1 MDTPSCG
8 GHAAGV
14 QSSATRPSLLM
25 HTLCAESADCD
36 RVLTTVGGCTS
47 SPSPRPPRRD
57 SDPTV
62 ALVYCVVGG
71 LMTLAFLAG
80 RL

>member
-1 MDTPSCG
+1 MMDSPSCC

-14 QSSATRPSLLM
+14 QPSATRPSLLM
-25 HTLCAESADCD
+25 HILCAESADCD

-47 SPSPRPPRRD
+47 SPRPPRRD

-71 LMTLAFLAG
+71 LMTLALLAIN
-80 RL
+80 R

>member
-1 MDTPSCG
+1 
-8 GHAAGV
+8 
-14 QSSATRPSLLM
+14 M
-25 HTLCAESADCD
+25 HILCAESADCD

-47 SPSPRPPRRD
+47 PPRPPRRD
-57 SDPTV
+57 RDPTV

-71 LMTLAFLAG
+71 LMTLALLSQ

>member
-1 MDTPSCG
+1 MDTPSCW

-47 SPSPRPPRRD
+47 SPRPPRRD

-71 LMTLAFLAG
+71 LMTLAFFAH

>member
-1 MDTPSCG
+1 MMDSRSCW
-8 GHAAGV
+8 GHAGGV
-14 QSSATRPSLLM
+14 QPSATRPSLLM
-25 HTLCAESADCD
+25 HILCAKSADCD

-47 SPSPRPPRRD
+47 SPRPPRRD

-71 LMTLAFLAG
+71 LMTLALLASN
-80 RL
+80 R